1 MPVNLR
7 KLCICIAILA
17 LLACGT
23 AWADQNHYTNMLI
36 GDRATGLAGA
46 YTAVSDDTSGL
57 YYNPA
62 GVVYSS
68 GRNLSASVNA
78 FYNLTKEYTN
88 VIGGYGWKR
97 KSSALLPNF
106 FGIIQ
111 PVGKYKIGLSYAV
124 PDSIQEDQDQVFT
137 NFPSSIAGV
146 TVNRYIINF
155 NNDDATYNFGP
166 SFAMEIVKDLSIG
179 ITFYVHHRRNQ
190 MITNQ
195 LIDLDT
201 GETQWENR
209 YYQIIERGYRP
220 VLGMMWSPKEKFA
233 LGLSVAKT
241 ALYGTSVQE
250 QTTSM
255 TVGGTTPGTTFNAA
269 GATEKKKYPMQVR
282 GGIAFFPSG
291 STLVSLDGSYSTKV
305 TDPVFGNKVSVL
317 NGALGAEYY
326 FSKNWALRGG
336 IYTDMANSP
345 KFKAGYVNQQE
356 NVDLYG
362 LTVSVSNFTRN
373 TSVTLGANVVSGSGD
388 AQLVAGTTSVQ
399 SLNVDGW
406 MIFLSSMYS
415 Y

>member
-1 MPVNLR
+1 MLAIV
-7 KLCICIAILA
+7 KKMTLCCMIL
-17 LLACGT
+17 LMLVCGA

-36 GDRATGLAGA
+36 GDRATGLGGA

-78 FYNLTKEYTN
+78 FYNLTKEYDN

-111 PVGKYKIGLSYAV
+111 PVDKYKIGLSYAV
-124 PDSIQEDQDQVFT
+124 PDSVQEDQDQVFT
-137 NFPSSIAGV
+137 NFPSATAGV
-146 TVNRYIINF
+146 TVTRYIINF
-155 NNDDATYNFGP
+155 NNDDSTYNFGP
-166 SFAMEIVKDLSIG
+166 SFAVELVKDLSIG
-179 ITFYVHHRRNQ
+179 ATLYIHHRRNQ

-195 LIDLDT
+195 IISLDT
-201 GETQWENR
+201 GETQWESS

-220 VLGMMWSPKEKFA
+220 VLGFMWAPIEK
-233 LGLSVAKT
+233 LSVGLSIAKT
-241 ALYGTSVQE
+241 ILYGTSVQS
-250 QTTSM
+250 QATAM
-255 TVGGTTPGTTFNAA
+255 TLGGITPGTTFNAL
-269 GATEKKKYPMQVR
+269 GVTENKKYPLQVR

-291 STLVSLDGSYSTKV
+291 STLITLDGIYSSKLA
-305 TDPVFGNKVSVL
+305 DPVFGNKVSVL

-326 FSKNWALRGG
+326 FSKNWAVRGG
-336 IYTDMANSP
+336 IYTDMANTP
-345 KFKAGYVNQQE
+345 EVKTGYQDQQE
-356 NVDLYG
+356 NADLYG
-362 LTVSVSNFTRN
+362 ITASVSNFTRN
-373 TSVTLGANVVSGSGD
+373 TSVTLGMNIVSGSGK
-388 AQLVAGTTSVQ
+388 AQLVPSTDSIQ
-399 SLNVDGW
+399 NLNVDGW